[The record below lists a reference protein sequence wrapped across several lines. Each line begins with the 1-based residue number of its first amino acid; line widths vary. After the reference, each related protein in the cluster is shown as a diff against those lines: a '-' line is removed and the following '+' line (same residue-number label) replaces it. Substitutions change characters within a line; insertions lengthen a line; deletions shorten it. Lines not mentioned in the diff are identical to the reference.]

1 LGLRPD
7 CLLLDLVGQ
16 GCGAALP
23 NLRTAEALLASG
35 RADRVL
41 SVCVEVCSAA
51 FFLDDDPGVL
61 VSACLFGDG
70 AAAAVLTREPNPD
83 KRRIVWKAGWT
94 RLSAVDRD
102 HLRFEQQNGLL
113 RNILAKQVPE
123 LAAEHVERV
132 LQTGLAEQNLSSEQI
147 AAWIFHSGGKAIL
160 SAVRDRLRLPDSA
173 LDWSARVLREYGN
186 LSSPCVLFVLDAA
199 LAGNAPKGWWWM
211 SSFGAGF
218 SSHAA
223 LLEVS

>member
-1 LGLRPD
+1 
-7 CLLLDLVGQ
+7 
-16 GCGAALP
+16 
-23 NLRTAEALLASG
+23 
-35 RADRVL
+35 
-41 SVCVEVCSAA
+41 SVCVEICSAA

-70 AAAAVLTREPNPD
+70 AAAAILTREPNPD

-186 LSSPCVLFVLDAA
+186 LSSPCVLF
-199 LAGNAPKGWWWM
+199 
-211 SSFGAGF
+211 
-218 SSHAA
+218 
-223 LLEVS
+223 